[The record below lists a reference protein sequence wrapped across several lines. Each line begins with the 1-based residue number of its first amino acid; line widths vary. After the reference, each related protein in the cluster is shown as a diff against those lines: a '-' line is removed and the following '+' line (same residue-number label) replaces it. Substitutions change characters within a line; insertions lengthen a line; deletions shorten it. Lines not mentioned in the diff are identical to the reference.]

1 LHIIV
6 RRTRA
11 FWSNCV
17 YGRWTFSRS
26 TEALMPTQL
35 KARTYALLFALV
47 GALAATGG
55 SFSMR

>member
-1 LHIIV
+1 
-6 RRTRA
+6 
-11 FWSNCV
+11 
-17 YGRWTFSRS
+17 
-26 TEALMPTQL
+26 MPTQL